1 MSPLVSLR
9 VEAFGAM
16 AYHHGTRRLVFLKS
30 PQLVT
35 LVRTLDQFDS
45 ADQAMDAVVE
55 SGQRDRYV
63 TALSSLVASEILCG
77 R

>member
-1 MSPLVSLR
+1 MSLR

-16 AYHHGTRRLVFLKS
+16 AYHYGTRRLVFLKS

-55 SGQRDRYV
+55 SGQRDRFV